1 MTFRDDPDHDAV
13 CAAEGRHLLVVAP
26 PGTGKTAVAVRVAGT
41 IAPALSP
48 EAHVLLVTF
57 SNQARVQLEQEAA
70 RQLGPEVRRRVEVV
84 NYHGFF
90 RREVWAYRRALGLPL
105 KAQMTSW
112 RGRRDALKA
121 TDAEAVAELDSFK
134 GFLEAFAEQRFDVFH
149 DERTPDQ
156 DARERLLSTIDTETR
171 AGRVIFDDLGALFW
185 QLLETYPVLDAA
197 YKARYPVVIADEHQD
212 ASALQ
217 DALVRRLA
225 IERLI
230 VLADPMQ
237 LIYGFRGSKPERLE
251 RHAQECDGRLE
262 LHTPHRWHG
271 RKAAGKWLLAVRA
284 RLQGQPVE
292 AELPGEVKI
301 VKCQYFNQMLP
312 RVKGEA
318 AAALNGGMDTVAVI
332 AAFNSDVGRLRSYLC
347 TQGLFPR
354 QLGGGDDFEEARDE
368 IEQLPLLGDASN
380 VAVHAV
386 ERVAKL
392 VPTLKPGVVAT
403 VKRRLTPT
411 GVNLA
416 GNCGGEAK
424 ALLGALAPLYEQGA
438 GSYFASVVD
447 ALDVCAVNEHHLPRV
462 EAVRALRLTAD
473 AFGGAGT
480 SLDYAL
486 ERYAESVAAAAQ
498 AAPRL
503 GRGLYVMTAH
513 QAKGKE
519 FDVVIVVNCGKAQFP
534 DDDEHRRLFY
544 VAVTR
549 GSRRWVVLAPT
560 GDPSPLLRH
569 LTGS

>member
-1 MTFRDDPDHDAV
+1 MTLRADPDHDAV

-26 PGTGKTAVAVRVAGT
+26 PGTGKTAVSVRLAGT
-41 IAPALSP
+41 IAPKLRP
-48 EAHVLLVTF
+48 EARVLLVTF

-70 RQLGPEVRRRVEVV
+70 RQLAAEVRRRVEVV
-84 NYHGFF
+84 NYHGLF
-90 RREVWAYRRALGLPL
+90 RREVWAFRRTLGLPL
-105 KAQMTSW
+105 DAQMTSW
-112 RGRRDALKA
+112 RGRRDVLRAA
-121 TDAEAVAELDSFK
+121 DGDAVAALATFK
-134 GFLEAFAEQRFDVFH
+134 GFLEAFAEQRFELFH
-149 DERTPDQ
+149 DERTPEQ
-156 DARERLLSTIDTETR
+156 ETRGRLLDAIDTEIR

-197 YKARYPVVIADEHQD
+197 YRARYPVIIADEHQD

-225 IERLI
+225 AERLI

-237 LIYGFRGSKPERLE
+237 LIYGFRGSKPERLK
-251 RHAQECDGRLE
+251 RHAQECDARFE

-271 RKAAGKWLLAVRA
+271 REAAGAWLLAVRA
-284 RLQGQPVE
+284 RLQGQAVE
-292 AELPGEVKI
+292 VELPGEVKI

-354 QLGGGDDFEEARDE
+354 QLGSGDDFEEARDE
-368 IEQLPLLGDASN
+368 IEQLPLLGDVSN
-380 VAVHAV
+380 LAVHAI

-392 VPTLKPGVVAT
+392 VPTLKPGVVGT
-403 VKRRLTPT
+403 VKTRLTAS

-416 GNCGGEAK
+416 GNCGAEARS
-424 ALLGALAPLYEQGA
+424 LLGALAPLYAQGP
-438 GSYFASVVD
+438 GSYFASVVG
-447 ALDVCAVNEHHLPRV
+447 ALDVCAANKHHLPRV
-462 EAVRALRLTAD
+462 EAVRALRATAD
-473 AFGGAGT
+473 AFGEADT
-480 SLDYAL
+480 TLEDVL

-519 FDVVIVVNCGKAQFP
+519 FDVVIVVNCGKSQFP

-544 VAVTR
+544 VAITR
-549 GSRRWVVLAPT
+549 GSRRWIVLAPS

-569 LTGS
+569 LSGS

>member
-1 MTFRDDPDHDAV
+1 MTLRVDPDHDAV
-13 CAAEGRHLLVVAP
+13 CAATGRHLLVVAP
-26 PGTGKTAVAVRVAGT
+26 PGTGKTAVAVRLAGT
-41 IAPALSP
+41 IAPDLDA
-48 EAHVLLVTF
+48 EARVLLVTF

-70 RQLGPEVRRRVEVV
+70 RQLAPALRRRVEVV

-105 KAQMTSW
+105 NAQMTSW
-112 RGRRDALKA
+112 RGRREALKA
-121 TDAEAVAELDSFK
+121 ADSAAVTELGTFK
-134 GFLEAFAEQRFDVFH
+134 GFLEAFAEQRFAAFH
-149 DERTPDQ
+149 DERTPNQ
-156 DARERLLSTIDTETR
+156 ETRERLLAAIDTEAR

-185 QLLETYPVLDAA
+185 QLLESYAVLDVA

-225 IERLI
+225 SERLI

-251 RHAQECDGRLE
+251 RHAQECDASFE

-271 RKAAGKWLLAVRA
+271 REDAGTWLLAVRA
-284 RLQGQPVE
+284 RLQGE
-292 AELPGEVKI
+292 AVKAAMPSEVKI

-318 AAALNGGMDTVAVI
+318 ASALSSDMDTVAVI

-354 QLGGGDDFEEARDE
+354 QLGGGDDFEEAREE

-380 VAVHAV
+380 LAAHAI

-392 VPTLKPGVVAT
+392 VPTLKSGVVTT
-403 VKRRLTPT
+403 VKTRLTAT

-416 GNCGGEAK
+416 GNCGAEAK
-424 ALLGALAPLYEQGA
+424 GLLGALAPLYEQGP
-438 GSYFASVVD
+438 GSYFTTVVG
-447 ALDVCAVNEHHLPRV
+447 ALDVCAANEHHLPRV
-462 EAVRALRLTAD
+462 EAVRALRATAD
-473 AFGGAGT
+473 ALGGADA
-480 SLDYAL
+480 SLEDVL

-519 FDVVIVVNCGKAQFP
+519 FDVVIIVNAGKAQFP
-534 DDDEHRRLFY
+534 DDDENRRLFY

-549 GSRRWVVLAPT
+549 GSSRWIVLAPS
-560 GDPSPLLRH
+560 GEPSPLLRH
-569 LTGS
+569 LTG